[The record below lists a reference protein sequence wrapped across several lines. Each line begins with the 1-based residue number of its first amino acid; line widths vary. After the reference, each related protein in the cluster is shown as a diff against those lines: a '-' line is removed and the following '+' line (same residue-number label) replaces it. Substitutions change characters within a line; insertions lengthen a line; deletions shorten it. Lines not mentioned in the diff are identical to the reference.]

1 MKCLNHGVTSRQGK
15 AVCCSSV
22 PSSLRSSAPVF
33 PLLSPAALRDHTT
46 KMSHQTGIQGK
57 APIHLFGNV
66 RRCLDDAVCR
76 KKKNVS
82 PTTTRRT
89 SCRVEQWYWNLLFWV
104 LVPSD
109 IKKITTRLYSPTD
122 VVDSSQGAYEIEG
135 NNAWQVHPRCVRDEY
150 GHRVVIARSV
160 CVKTLEVAMSVL
172 DTIIHH
178 AVYVP
183 IIFHGIRPRS
193 DCSLRIF

>member
-76 KKKNVS
+76 KKKKCIPDNNTKNVMSSWAVVLKPVVLGFS
-82 PTTTRRT
+82 PIRYQKNYNT
-89 SCRVEQWYWNLLFWV
+89 SLFAHRCGWFFPGRVWDWGEQCVTSASALRPGRIWSSRSYCAQCVCQNTWSCDVCPRHDHPSRCLCTHHISWY
-104 LVPSD
+104 
-109 IKKITTRLYSPTD
+109 
-122 VVDSSQGAYEIEG
+122 
-135 NNAWQVHPRCVRDEY
+135 
-150 GHRVVIARSV
+150 
-160 CVKTLEVAMSVL
+160 
-172 DTIIHH
+172 
-178 AVYVP
+178 
-183 IIFHGIRPRS
+183 
-193 DCSLRIF
+193 